1 MCSRK
6 SAPALLARLVHDLL
20 GNGLF
25 QVDLFGIAGVAD
37 IEGRDDD
44 LQLVVQDGKMLAH
57 DDLQMLLFQLD
68 RFYVEVVFKKTTD
81 EAVGARSFENTDE
94 LAPYLETID
103 LSELFEAQ

>member
-1 MCSRK
+1 MTLKYFR
-6 SAPALLARLVHDLL
+6 RLSETKQFHRLMTK
-20 GNGLF
+20 
-25 QVDLFGIAGVAD
+25 GVCVA
-37 IEGRDDD
+37 ERFT
-44 LQLVVQDGKMLAH
+44 